1 MSNPSYDVD
10 DILNEV
16 RKRREE
22 QEAEIKGAA
31 DEKKTSKPA
40 EKPHN
45 NGKNAENASI
55 GIKNEQPEKKER
67 VQTIFAEKKA
77 NDSAEVDLFSLSDS
91 YEDPEPLKKSKAEKE
106 KAKKKKKKLNTAA
119 RVCIVVAVLAII
131 AGIAAA

>member
-45 NGKNAENASI
+45 NCKNAENVSVC
-55 GIKNEQPEKKER
+55 IKNEQ
-67 VQTIFAEKKA
+67 T
-77 NDSAEVDLFSLSDS
+77 
-91 YEDPEPLKKSKAEKE
+91 
-106 KAKKKKKKLNTAA
+106 
-119 RVCIVVAVLAII
+119 
-131 AGIAAA
+131 